1 MTDSLSEN
9 KTYIL
14 LSTLQKEY
22 HKIKKKNKEI
32 ISSKIYD
39 LNILGIWILK
49 LLFLRKKNNV
59 RVLYLF
65 WPKLTPLSFV
75 TVISAD
81 SPLYVSTP
89 HRMNKKPFTASD
101 LTFSNLKSPPSLRS
115 TTPCYAF
122 GFSTSTEGRLRK
134 KHYGVEFCFKRP

>member
-39 LNILGIWILK
+39 LNILGI
-49 LLFLRKKNNV
+49 
-59 RVLYLF
+59 
-65 WPKLTPLSFV
+65 
-75 TVISAD
+75 
-81 SPLYVSTP
+81 
-89 HRMNKKPFTASD
+89 
-101 LTFSNLKSPPSLRS
+101 
-115 TTPCYAF
+115 
-122 GFSTSTEGRLRK
+122 
-134 KHYGVEFCFKRP
+134 